1 MDTEKKFG
9 LKKSKALLLFLQM
22 ILIIIILTASIY
34 LLVFVSINKL
44 GFLMILTYIFI
55 TLSILSIIIYSV
67 IGYKKKSIYYR
78 LSVLPFLVAIFI
90 NILLPNREIFQIVL
104 LALLFIVTSLFIL
117 RQQDQKFTY
126 IVSLVMV
133 VISLVFSIYSSIKAN
148 TQFLG
153 ELSASIFAYIAMYL
167 SIFVPTIM
175 SGTFALTYN
184 IRTTR

>member
-1 MDTEKKFG
+1 MNIEEKIG
-9 LKKSKALLLFLQM
+9 LTKSKALLLFLQM
-22 ILIIIILTASIY
+22 ILVIIILIASIY
-34 LLVFVSINKL
+34 LLVFVSINNL

-55 TLSILSIIIYSV
+55 TLSILSIVLYSV

-126 IVSLVMV
+126 VVSLVMV
-133 VISLVFSIYSSIKAN
+133 AISLVFSIYSSIRAN

-153 ELSASIFAYIAMYL
+153 ELSASAFAYIAMYL
-167 SIFVPTIM
+167 SIFIPTIM

-184 IRTTR
+184 VRMTR